1 MAKHLRTLFYRP
13 RTFDLCPIDQIP
25 FNFEL
30 GSIAQRNLNRI
41 QRTDDSRRPFSI
53 NRMPL
58 NRLSQD
64 ENPLSVFYTK
74 DHEIVFYR
82 AKTFDIF
89 DI

>member
-1 MAKHLRTLFYRP
+1 MYGCRTLFYRP
-13 RTFDLCPIDQIP
+13 RTYDLYPIDQIP

-41 QRTDDSRRPFSI
+41 QRTEDSRRPFSI

-58 NRLSQD
+58 NRLSQA
-64 ENPLSVFYTK
+64 ENPLSVFYTE